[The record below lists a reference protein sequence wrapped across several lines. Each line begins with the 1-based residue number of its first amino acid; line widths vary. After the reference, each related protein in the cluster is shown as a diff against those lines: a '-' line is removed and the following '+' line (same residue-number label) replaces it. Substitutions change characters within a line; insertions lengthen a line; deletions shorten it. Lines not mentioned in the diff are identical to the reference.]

1 MGRVDGKVAIITGGG
16 MGMGESHSKLFARE
30 GASVVVS
37 DINIEAGES
46 TVADIV
52 AAGGKAIFVQ
62 HDVASESQWANV
74 VSQAVKT
81 YGGVDILIN
90 NAGIIFFASSQK
102 TTADE
107 WNKTMAV
114 NLLGVHLGC
123 QAVQPAMVKR
133 GGGSIVNISSI
144 SGIVGMPNQAAYQAS
159 KGGVRQ
165 LTKALAVDYRRD
177 NIRCNSIHP
186 GMIRTPIL
194 GDLQDDFE
202 TARDLLG
209 PGAAQVTRMADPIE
223 VSYPV
228 LFLASDEASYVNGTE
243 LVVDN
248 GFVAT

>member
-1 MGRVDGKVAIITGGG
+1 MGRVDGKVAIITGAG

-30 GASVVVS
+30 GACVVVS

-52 AAGGKAIFVQ
+52 ADGGKAIFVQ

-74 VSQAVKT
+74 VDTAVET
-81 YGGVDILIN
+81 YGGVDILVN

-123 QAVQPAMVKR
+123 QAVQPAMAKR

-165 LTKALAVDYRRD
+165 LTKALAVDYQQD

-186 GMIRTPIL
+186 GIIRTPIL
-194 GDLQDDFE
+194 GDLKDDFE
-202 TARDLLG
+202 AARALLG
-209 PGAAQVTRMADPIE
+209 PAAQQVTRMAEPIE

-248 GFVAT
+248 GFAAT